1 MEKFD
6 RAIMFN
12 GKGMEDPPSLQ
23 ERIYAMD
30 MYSKVHDY
38 DTRVTD
44 AFFEL

>member
-1 MEKFD
+1 MKFD
-6 RAIMFN
+6 KAVEFSGER
-12 GKGMEDPPSLQ
+12 EDPPSLQ